1 MLECLIMGD
10 SIAVGTHVYK
20 PKCEVVAEV
29 GINSWQFNNHYLT
42 NRDAETIIISLGS
55 NDHKFV
61 KTEEELRT
69 LRVHSHGKRVYWILP
84 AGNNPASGVSI
95 EHIQLLVYKVA
106 NEYGDVVIPIKR
118 TQKDG
123 IHPSWE
129 GYKEIV
135 KEIN

>member
-1 MLECLIMGD
+1 MLECLLLGD
-10 SIAVGTHVYK
+10 SIAIGTHVHK

-42 NRDAETIIISLGS
+42 YRNAETIIISLGT

-69 LRVHSHGKRVYWILP
+69 LRAHSKGKRVFWILP
-84 AGNNPASGVSI
+84 SAVAPDSGVTI
-95 EHIQLLVYKVA
+95 DHIQMLVYKVA
-106 NEYGDVVIPIKR
+106 NEHGDVVIPVKKL
-118 TQKDG
+118 QKDG
-123 IHPSWE
+123 VHPSAD
-129 GYKEIV
+129 GYKEII